1 VIASDVR
8 AAAVF
13 DLDNTLVRGSSLFH
27 FGREMVRRRRL
38 KARHVIRFAGA
49 EAGYVL
55 RRGEP
60 TGISST
66 VADRTLGLVAGMR
79 QSDLL
84 DLAVEFAET
93 RLHRHLS
100 FHVYQ
105 QVIGFKRAGFTT
117 VLATASPQEL
127 AGAVA
132 AALGMSAAIGT
143 VSEVTDGMYTG
154 RLCGPV
160 AHGPVKAQR
169 VRALLAEHGLDARRS
184 WAFSDSVND
193 LPLLTLVGNPVA
205 THADPELRVI
215 ARTNGWRILTDGQKP
230 EWSSGLGTLNPFA
243 Y

>member
-1 VIASDVR
+1 MIASDVR

-100 FHVYQ
+100 LHVYQ

-143 VSEVTDGMYTG
+143 VSEVTDGVYTG

-169 VRALLAEHGLDARRS
+169 VRALMAEHGLDARRS

-205 THADPELRVI
+205 TNADPELRAI
-215 ARTNGWRILTDGQKP
+215 ARTNRWRELRRGDETASAAALQAFY
-230 EWSSGLGTLNPFA
+230 PFA
-243 Y
+243 F

>member
-1 VIASDVR
+1 MIASDAR

-27 FGREMVRRRRL
+27 FGKEMVRRRRL
-38 KARHVIRFAGA
+38 RARHVIRFAGA
-49 EAGYVL
+49 EARYVL

-60 TGISST
+60 AGIAST
-66 VADRTLGLVAGMR
+66 VADRTLALVAGMR
-79 QSDLL
+79 QDDLL

-93 RLHRHLS
+93 RMHRHLS
-100 FHVYQ
+100 AHVYR
-105 QVIGFKRAGFTT
+105 QVLQFRRAGFTT

-143 VSEVTDGMYTG
+143 VSEVEDGVYTG

-205 THADPELRVI
+205 THADPELAAI
-215 ARTNGWRILTDGQKP
+215 ARTNGWRVLGGGDEP
-230 EWSSGLGTLNPFA
+230 EWSSGLGTLYPFA
-243 Y
+243 F

>member
-1 VIASDVR
+1 VTVYEAR

-38 KARHVIRFAGA
+38 KARHVLRFAGA
-49 EAGYVL
+49 EASYVL

-60 TGISST
+60 AGISST
-66 VADRTLGLVAGMR
+66 VADRTLALVAGMR
-79 QSDLL
+79 QADLL

-93 RLHRHLS
+93 RLHGHLS
-100 FHVYQ
+100 AQVYQ
-105 QVIGFKRAGFTT
+105 QVLRFKRAGFTT

-127 AGAVA
+127 ASAVA

-143 VSEVTDGMYTG
+143 VSEVTDGVYTG

-160 AHGPVKAQR
+160 AHGPAKAQR
-169 VRALLAEHGLDARRS
+169 VRTLLAEHGLDARRS

-193 LPLLTLVGNPVA
+193 VPLLALVGNPVA
-205 THADPELRVI
+205 TNADPELTAI
-215 ARTNGWRILTDGQKP
+215 ARTNGWREMRGSDEIGSTSALQAF
-230 EWSSGLGTLNPFA
+230 NPFA
-243 Y
+243 L

>member
-1 VIASDVR
+1 MIAPDAG

-38 KARHVIRFAGA
+38 KARHVFRFAGA

-66 VADRTLGLVAGMR
+66 VADRTLALVAGMR
-79 QSDLL
+79 QADLL
-84 DLAVEFAET
+84 DLAVDFAET

-100 FHVYQ
+100 MDVYR
-105 QVIGFKRAGFTT
+105 QVLLFKRAGYTT

-127 AGAVA
+127 AGAIA

-143 VSEVTDGMYTG
+143 VSEVTAGVYTG

-160 AHGPVKAQR
+160 AHGPAKAQR
-169 VRALLAEHGLDARRS
+169 VRALLVEHGLDARRS

-193 LPLLTLVGNPVA
+193 LPLLTLVGNPVV
-205 THADPELRVI
+205 TNADPELAAI
-215 ARTNGWRILTDGQKP
+215 ARTNGWRAIRSREATGPATAVP
-230 EWSSGLGTLNPFA
+230 ESYPFA
-243 Y
+243 F

>member
-1 VIASDVR
+1 MIAADAR

-38 KARHVIRFAGA
+38 KARHVLRFTGA

-66 VADRTLGLVAGMR
+66 VADRTLALVAGMR
-79 QSDLL
+79 QADLL

-100 FHVYQ
+100 TEVYQ

-127 AGAVA
+127 AGAIA

-143 VSEVTDGMYTG
+143 VSEVTDGVYTG
-154 RLCGPV
+154 RLGGPV
-160 AHGPVKAQR
+160 THGPMKAQR
-169 VRALLAEHGLDARRS
+169 VRALLAERGLDARRS

-205 THADPELRVI
+205 TNADPELRAI
-215 ARTNGWRILTDGQKP
+215 ARTNGWRELCPGDEAASAAVLQAFY
-230 EWSSGLGTLNPFA
+230 PFA
-243 Y
+243 F

>member
-1 VIASDVR
+1 MIASDAG

-66 VADRTLGLVAGMR
+66 VADRTLALVAGMR
-79 QSDLL
+79 QADLL

-100 FHVYQ
+100 MDVYR
-105 QVIGFKRAGFTT
+105 QVLHFKQAGYTT

-127 AGAVA
+127 AGAIA

-143 VSEVTDGMYTG
+143 VSEVTSGVYTG

-160 AHGPVKAQR
+160 THGPAKAQR
-169 VRALLAEHGLDARRS
+169 VRALLVEHGLDARRS

-193 LPLLTLVGNPVA
+193 LPLLTLVGNPVV
-205 THADPELRVI
+205 TNADPELAAI
-215 ARTNGWRILTDGQKP
+215 ARTNGWRAIRSREVTDSSTAVP
-230 EWSSGLGTLNPFA
+230 EFYPFA
-243 Y
+243 F